1 MMCPPPQSVCETKS
15 ALPSITLPNYFTD
28 TDVAARYAKVRPFF
42 HEDVIKRL
50 CAFTGA
56 IHHRR
61 ALDVGCGSGQ
71 SSIALASVAD
81 HVIAID
87 ASQEMLCHA
96 PSRPNINYQL
106 GFAEELNFAVD
117 EFDLISVGSALHWFD
132 QHRFFSQC
140 AQVLDSSGVL
150 LIFNDHFTAH
160 LQDVVECKRWM
171 RTRFAKRFPPP
182 RRGMRDL
189 NEQTANECGF
199 EVVHRASFS
208 HIVAFS
214 RLEFISYLLT
224 RSNTL
229 AAIHSGKEAH
239 PSILEWLDEQ
249 LAPIIPD
256 GVIGSFIFKCN
267 MWIMRKATAAQA
279 KRCITD

>member
-1 MMCPPPQSVCETKS
+1 MMCTPHQSVRETKS
-15 ALPSITLPNYFTD
+15 PLRSITLPNYFTD
-28 TDVAARYAKVRPFF
+28 TEVAARYTKVRPFF
-42 HEDVIKRL
+42 HQGVIKRL
-50 CAFTGA
+50 SEFTGTT
-56 IHHRR
+56 HHRR

-87 ASQEMLCHA
+87 ASQEMLSHA
-96 PSRPNINYQL
+96 PARSNINYQL

-140 AQVLDSSGVL
+140 AQVLVPSGVL
-150 LIFNDHFTAH
+150 LIYNDHFTAH
-160 LQDVVECKRWM
+160 LQGVVECKRWM

-189 NEQTANECGF
+189 SEQIAAQCGF
-199 EVVHRASFS
+199 EVAHRASFS
-208 HIVAFS
+208 HLVAFS
-214 RLEFISYLLT
+214 RPEFISYLLT

-239 PSILEWLDEQ
+239 LSMLEWLDKQ
-249 LAPIIPD
+249 LAPIVPD

-267 MWIMRKATAAQA
+267 MWVMRKATAA
-279 KRCITD
+279 